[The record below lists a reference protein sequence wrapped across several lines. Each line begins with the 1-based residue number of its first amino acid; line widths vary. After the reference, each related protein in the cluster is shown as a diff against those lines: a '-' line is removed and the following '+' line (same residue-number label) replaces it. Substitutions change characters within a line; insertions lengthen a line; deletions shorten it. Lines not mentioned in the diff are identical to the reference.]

1 MGKWFGK
8 IGYCVTKE
16 TTPGTWDE
24 QVTEHEHFGQI
35 IDDSRRHQS
44 GNNAN
49 EDVDVTVKISILSDP
64 FVESSVQHIRYVEFM
79 GALWE
84 VTSVQPKPPRLIL
97 TLGGVYNGK
106 QA

>member
-16 TTPGTWDE
+16 TVPGVWDE
-24 QVTEHEHFGQI
+24 EITECEHFGQI

-44 GNNAN
+44 SDKAN
-49 EDVDVTVKISILSDP
+49 EDIEITVKISILSDP
-64 FVESSVQHIRYVEFM
+64 FAESNCQHIRYIEFM